1 MTLRHD
7 VECLMRFPKR
17 IVKGLGWDLDKPVC
31 EWKRVK
37 VSDGRI
43 TELRFY
49 DLGITS
55 KEIKKFV
62 LPSGLLVLNLFK
74 NEIDAEG
81 IRGLI
86 LPPGLKTLYLSDNN
100 IGDEGMK
107 RLVLPPGLETLD
119 LSNIGITGLSGIV
132 LPLMLKYINIMYNNI
147 VEEDIDSSLMLP
159 KGLITVLSGSVSIS
173 LKMMMSKRSDEYSCF
188 EYQRIRDDYQKWW
201 DYHNTLRSRVLQEI
215 CRGLSCG
222 ETEDPIFK
230 FLKNTSGMTGLRHR
244 ILKFYTIQD

>member
-1 MTLRHD
+1 MTLRQD
-7 VECLMRFPKR
+7 AECLMKFPKR
-17 IVKGLGWDLDKPVC
+17 IIEKLGWGWDKPVC
-31 EWKRVK
+31 KWKRVK

-49 DLGITS
+49 DFRITS

-74 NEIDAEG
+74 NEIDADG

-86 LPPGLKTLYLSDNN
+86 LPPGLKTLYLSYNN

-107 RLVLPPGLETLD
+107 ELILPPGLETLD
-119 LSNIGITGLSGIV
+119 LSNTGITGLSGIV

-173 LKMMMSKRSDEYSCF
+173 LKMMMCKRPDEYS
-188 EYQRIRDDYQKWW
+188 
-201 DYHNTLRSRVLQEI
+201 
-215 CRGLSCG
+215 
-222 ETEDPIFK
+222 
-230 FLKNTSGMTGLRHR
+230 
-244 ILKFYTIQD
+244 